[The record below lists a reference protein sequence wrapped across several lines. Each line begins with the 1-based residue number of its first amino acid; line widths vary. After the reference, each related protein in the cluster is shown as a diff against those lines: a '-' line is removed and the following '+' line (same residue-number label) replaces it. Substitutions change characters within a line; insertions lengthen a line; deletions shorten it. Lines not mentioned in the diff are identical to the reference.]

1 VSVPN
6 CRHCGAEF
14 DDEDA
19 YLDHL
24 AAEHADDLG
33 AIDQRRVA
41 GRADGND
48 GLDVPTGPLVLGL
61 AVLGGVAV
69 IAAAWVTTTG
79 GAGGSMGSVDAAVQP
94 TDLRTVH
101 YHGII
106 EVVVAGDRVD
116 FSRDRYQLQS
126 EAFHFEGGGGTRWHG
141 HARQVTLEYAMAT
154 LDIDVTTDTVTYDGT
169 TYRDADPGTDVTVA
183 VNGASVQPS
192 EYVLQEGDRITV
204 RIEQ

>member
-1 VSVPN
+1 MSVPD
-6 CRHCGAEF
+6 CRYCEAEF

-24 AAEHADDLG
+24 VADHADDLG
-33 AIDQRRVA
+33 TIDQRRVA
-41 GRADGND
+41 GRTDDNS
-48 GLDVPTGPLVLGL
+48 GLDVPTGPLVIGL
-61 AVLGGVAV
+61 VVLGGVAV
-69 IAAAWVTTTG
+69 IVAAWVTTTG
-79 GAGGSMGSVDAAVQP
+79 GGGSTGSVDAAVQP

-101 YHGII
+101 YHGTI
-106 EVVVAGDRVD
+106 EVVIAGDQVD

-126 EAFHFEGGGGTRWHG
+126 EAFHFEGGGGTRWHV

-169 TYRDADPGTDVTVA
+169 TYRDADSGTDVTVA
-183 VNGASVQPS
+183 VNGESVQPS

>member
-1 VSVPN
+1 VSVPD
-6 CRHCGAEF
+6 CRYCEAEF

-24 AAEHADDLG
+24 VAEHDDDLG
-33 AIDQRRVA
+33 TIDQRRVA
-41 GRADGND
+41 GRTDEDSGR
-48 GLDVPTGPLVLGL
+48 DVPTGALVLGL
-61 AVLGGVAV
+61 VVLGGVAV
-69 IAAAWVTTTG
+69 IVAAWVTTTDG
-79 GAGGSMGSVDAAVQP
+79 GGSTGSVDAAVQP

-101 YHGII
+101 YHGTID
-106 EVVVAGDRVD
+106 VVVAGDRVD

-126 EAFHFEGGGGTRWHG
+126 EAFHFEGGGGTRWHV

-169 TYRDADPGTDVTVA
+169 TYRDADPGTDVMVS
-183 VNGASVQPS
+183 VNGESVQPS

-204 RIEQ
+204 RVEQ

>member
-1 VSVPN
+1 MSVPD

-19 YLDHL
+19 YRDHL
-24 AAEHADDLG
+24 AAEHADDLST
-33 AIDQRRVA
+33 IDQRRVA
-41 GRADGND
+41 GRADDDNGPT
-48 GLDVPTGPLVLGL
+48 VPAGPLVLGL
-61 AVLGGVAV
+61 AILGGIAV

-79 GAGGSMGSVDAAVQP
+79 GADGSMGSVDAAVQP

-101 YHGII
+101 YHGNI

-126 EAFHFEGGGGTRWHG
+126 EAFHFEGGGGTRWHV
-141 HARQVTLEYAMAT
+141 HARRVTLEYAMAT
-154 LDIDVTTDTVTYDGT
+154 LDVDVTADTVTYDGT
-169 TYRDADPGTDVTVA
+169 TYRDTDPGTDVTVA

-192 EYVLQEGDRITV
+192 DYVLQEGDQITV
-204 RIEQ
+204 RVEQ